1 MFNEITG
8 INETRTL
15 KKHISCDRKCKF
27 DVGKCNSINGGIM
40 INVDVSVKNAMY
52 VKKDYVWS
60 PATCSCEN
68 G

>member
-52 VKKDYVWS
+52 VM
-60 PATCSCEN
+60 
-68 G
+68 